1 MSSALSPSPSIELY
15 VSPAGNDRW
24 SGRLSE
30 PAPGGGDG
38 PLATIGRARDV
49 VREWKRSGALTGA
62 VTVWLRGG
70 RYPLRAPLVFA
81 PEDTAPVTYAAYPG
95 EEPILDGG
103 TRITGWRT
111 ETVNGRA
118 AWVANLP
125 EVARGTWHFRSLFV
139 NGARRPRARL
149 PKVGMEPERRTF
161 HVMEDVP
168 GTGKD
173 AALFDGSWSFVAALG
188 DVRGEWRNLTDV
200 DVVALHYWVEE
211 RMPIASFDPAT
222 RRVTSSRRSIFALK
236 DDTAGRWARYYVENV
251 FEALTEPGEWYLDR
265 PSGTLYYL
273 PLPGETPQTAEVF
286 APRLDQLLVL
296 AGRPAE
302 RRYLEFVR
310 FVGIVFEH
318 ADWHQ
323 PSGGHDPDTGSAPGI
338 DYAASPQA
346 AAHLGGAVSMEGA
359 LFCALEDC
367 VIRHVGLYG
376 VDLKDGCRGNRI
388 VGNQVT
394 DCGGGGVKVSG
405 ADAHGPD
412 EKLTGLNRVT
422 DNHIHSCGRVFHSAV
437 GIILRHSF
445 GNVIAH
451 NHIHELYYSGISCGW
466 VWGYGDNV
474 SRGNIIEGNHIH
486 DLGHGWLSDMGG
498 IYTLGIQPGTVI
510 RGNLIHDVTRANY
523 GGWAI
528 YPDEGSSHIVIEDN
542 VCYDTNSQP
551 FHQHYGE
558 ENIVRNNI
566 FAFGR
571 EAQVALSRVD
581 KRIGFTFERNIV
593 ITEGQPVFTGGYA
606 HDPSRRGMTSDL
618 NLYWDAGAGP
628 LQPAKDR
635 VFAEWQKAG
644 QDRHSV
650 VADPKCA
657 DLAARDFRLPPDSPA
672 FALGFRAIDLSGVGP
687 RKKGTRG

>member
-1 MSSALSPSPSIELY
+1 MSTVPSPSPSLELF

-24 SGRLSE
+24 SGRLPEQASC
-30 PAPGGGDG
+30 GGDG
-38 PLATIGRARDV
+38 PLATVGRARDV

-70 RYPLRAPLVFA
+70 RYPLRAPLAFA
-81 PEDTAPVTYAAYPG
+81 AEDTAPVTYAAYPG

-118 AWVANLP
+118 AWVASLP
-125 EVARGTWHFRSLFV
+125 EVARGAWHFRSLFV

-149 PKVGMEPERRTF
+149 PKVGIEPERRTF

-173 AALFDGSWSFVAALG
+173 AALFDGSWSFVAAPG
-188 DVRGEWRNLTDV
+188 DVRAEWRNLTDV

-273 PLPGETPQTAEVF
+273 PLPGETPQTTEVF

-296 AGRPAE
+296 AGKPAAGA
-302 RRYLEFVR
+302 YLEFLR

-323 PSGGHDPDTGSAPGI
+323 PTGGHDPDTGSAPGI

-346 AAHLGGAVSMEGA
+346 AVHLGGAISLEGA
-359 LFCALEDC
+359 LSCAIEDC

-376 VDLKDGCRGNRI
+376 VDVRDGCRGNRI
-388 VGNQVT
+388 VGNQIT

-405 ADAHGPD
+405 ADAHGP
-412 EKLTGLNRVT
+412 EGRLTGLNRIT
-422 DNHIHSCGRVFHSAV
+422 DNHVHSCGRVFHSAV
-437 GIILRHSF
+437 GIILRHSY
-445 GNVIAH
+445 GNVVAH

-466 VWGYGDNV
+466 VWGYTDNV

-528 YPDEGSSHIVIEDN
+528 YPDEGSSHIVVEDN

-593 ITEGQPVFTGGYA
+593 ITDGQPVFTGGYA
-606 HDPSRRGMTSDL
+606 HDLTRRGMTSDL
-618 NLYWDAGAGP
+618 NLFWDAGGGP
-628 LQPAKDR
+628 LHPAKDQG
-635 VFAEWQKAG
+635 FAAWQAAG
-644 QDRHSV
+644 RDLHSV

-657 DLAARDFRLPPDSPA
+657 NLAARDFTLAPDSPA
-672 FALGFRAIDLSGVGP
+672 FALGFRQIDLSEVGP
-687 RKKGTRG
+687 REKGNRG